1 MKKWVSLLIAASMLI
16 LPCTQMKVYAE
27 EESGFPAGRQY
38 LAEENIGNALVTA
51 DVTFDENDEII
62 LGDELDIS
70 SIPMPTATEGEI
82 CKIIPHA
89 QTLWYGNW
97 STCKF
102 DVGTSTGTSRGYCA
116 QPQTPT
122 PSGYYT
128 VSKIDGSTE
137 MGKKLKIALMFG
149 ENGPWYGE
157 STALFGGCSWNAVY
171 AYLHAMISIIYSN
184 QTNGLTSSQI
194 QALNAAINEQYNE
207 RGNLSDLNAYTVY
220 VAYNDKQDIVWLENV
235 PDLPPKSPE
244 IELKIIKKK
253 MGTEQTIPG
262 TVFRHTFSDGTMQE
276 VSTDEKGQVIL
287 KEVGVGQHT
296 IEEIFVP
303 DGFVMNPGKIVFEVS
318 KDGNV
323 AVLEN
328 TATEMTGNMTWT
340 MESTESA
347 VLTVEDKVSPYG
359 LQLVKVNDQNLRLRG
374 AEFVVYED
382 VNCTQEKARAVTD
395 ENGNCFFQDLEVGK
409 SYYLKEVKAPQG
421 YRIFEENGNPVVYE
435 IKAESNPVENVFECY
450 INGEKNTEIGGTK
463 AERMVV
469 FTLVNYCGVEMPE
482 TGTHTRMIVFICGAG
497 CMSMI
502 LLYSMKKRKDK
513 KTKNEKEF

>member
-1 MKKWVSLLIAASMLI
+1 MKKWVSLLILSTI
-16 LPCTQMKVYAE
+16 LVLTCAQTNVYAE
-27 EESGFPAGRQY
+27 EASGFPVGRQFIV
-38 LAEENIGNALVTA
+38 EENIGNALVMA

-62 LGDELDIS
+62 LGEEIDIS
-70 SIPMPTATEGEI
+70 AIPMPTAVEGET

-171 AYLHAMISIIYSN
+171 AYLHAMISIIYSG
-184 QTNGLTSSQI
+184 QTNGLTGAQI
-194 QALNAAINEQYNE
+194 QGMNAVINEQYNA
-207 RGNLSDLNAYTVY
+207 RGNLSILNDYTVY

-235 PDLPPKSPE
+235 ADQPPKSPE
-244 IELKIIKKK
+244 IELKIIKKRI
-253 MGTEQTIPG
+253 GTEQTIPG
-262 TVFRHTFSDGTMQE
+262 TVFRHTFPDGTTQE
-276 VSTDEKGQVIL
+276 VTTDENGQVVI
-287 KEVGVGQHT
+287 EEIGVGQHT

-303 DGFVMNPGKIVFEVS
+303 EGFVMNPGKIVFEVS

-323 AVLEN
+323 TVLEN
-328 TATEMTGNMTWT
+328 TAEEMTGNMTWT
-340 MESTESA
+340 MESAERA

-359 LQLVKVNDQNLRLRG
+359 LQLVKINEQNLRLGG

-395 ENGNCFFQDLEVGK
+395 ENGNCFFQDLEVEK

-421 YRIFEENGNPVVYE
+421 YRVLEENGNPVVYE

-450 INGEKNTEIGGTK
+450 INGEKTTEIGGTK
-463 AERMVV
+463 VDRMAV

-482 TGTHTRMIVFICGAG
+482 TGTHTTMFLFVCGVG